1 MTFYAF
7 GGGKEGS
14 SFRVRG
20 GGGAHQLF
28 AGFPVNGNSAYSFE
42 KNCNKVSIL
51 FEWGKTAVNMTTKTM
66 RDG

>member
-20 GGGAHQLF
+20 GGGAYQLF
-28 AGFPVNGNSAYSFE
+28 AGFPVNGNSAYSSETSF
-42 KNCNKVSIL
+42 NRVSIL
-51 FEWGKTAVNMTTKTM
+51 FKGGKTAINMTTKTM